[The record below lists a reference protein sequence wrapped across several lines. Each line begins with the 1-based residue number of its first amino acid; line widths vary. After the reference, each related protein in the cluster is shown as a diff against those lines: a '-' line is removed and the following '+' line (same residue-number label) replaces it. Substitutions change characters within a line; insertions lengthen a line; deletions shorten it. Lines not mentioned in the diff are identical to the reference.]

1 MNFEIE
7 KEFVKT
13 YINIK
18 FQNRLLYELSS
29 LKKRI
34 NAISRFSHGAQ
45 TMLKDSLKKK
55 VVTNLSNFQNNKD
68 IVYVISFGENDGVTM
83 PLSNALNFLESSYM
97 PIIIIGKDYS
107 IIKEEV
113 EDSRAQILYLEYK

>member
-7 KEFVKT
+7 QEFVKT

-34 NAISRFSHGAQ
+34 NAISRFSHSAQ

-55 VVTNLSNFQNNKD
+55 VVTNLSIFQNNKD

-83 PLSNALNFLESSYM
+83 PLSNALNFLE
-97 PIIIIGKDYS
+97 KDIPS
-107 IIKEEV
+107 PTTNRINRQRNKRMHEQ
-113 EDSRAQILYLEYK
+113 R